1 MLRNVANSIHRSCKA
16 SAFSRNSPL
25 ASFQQAANFG
35 TAEKKG
41 SIISAWEKS
50 CYHEMDYTI
59 SEDASVYEAVEKF
72 SGYDVGALITTDGE
86 GKMTGVIS
94 ERDYIKKVALLGKI
108 SKDTQIKDI
117 ATRKANVISA
127 SADESI
133 ETAMEKMMTKS
144 IRHLPIFD
152 GEALVGIVSIKDLIK
167 EVKEDRE
174 KTIKDL
180 SEMALGTSA

>member
-1 MLRNVANSIHRSCKA
+1 MLRNVANSIHRTCRA

-25 ASFQQAANFG
+25 AALQQAANFG

-72 SGYDVGALITTDGE
+72 SGYDIGALVTTDAE

-108 SKDTQIKDI
+108 SKDT
-117 ATRKANVISA
+117 R
-127 SADESI
+127 
-133 ETAMEKMMTKS
+133 
-144 IRHLPIFD
+144 
-152 GEALVGIVSIKDLIK
+152 VS
-167 EVKEDRE
+167 
-174 KTIKDL
+174 
-180 SEMALGTSA
+180 

>member
-1 MLRNVANSIHRSCKA
+1 LHL
-16 SAFSRNSPL
+16 F
-25 ASFQQAANFG
+25 
-35 TAEKKG
+35 
-41 SIISAWEKS
+41 
-50 CYHEMDYTI
+50 
-59 SEDASVYEAVEKF
+59 
-72 SGYDVGALITTDGE
+72 
-86 GKMTGVIS
+86 
-94 ERDYIKKVALLGKI
+94 
-108 SKDTQIKDI
+108 QIKDI

-144 IRHLPIFD
+144 IRHLPIMD
-152 GEALVGIVSIKDLIK
+152 GESLVGIVSIKDLIK